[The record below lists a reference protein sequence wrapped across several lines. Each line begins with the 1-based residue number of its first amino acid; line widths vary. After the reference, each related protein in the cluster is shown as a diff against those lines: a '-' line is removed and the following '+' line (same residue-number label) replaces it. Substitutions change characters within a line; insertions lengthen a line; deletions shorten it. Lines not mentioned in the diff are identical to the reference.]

1 MDLREFCNSRYK
13 KNIQWRDPTLAEWRQ
28 WIWLST
34 FYVCTRFMYLDR
46 SLNENSDVVRMNSA
60 DLTVQ
65 LELFVSYPKVLVN
78 RAPDKNEILES
89 IEDLLWLTYW
99 LNRKY

>member
-1 MDLREFCNSRYK
+1 
-13 KNIQWRDPTLAEWRQ
+13 
-28 WIWLST
+28 
-34 FYVCTRFMYLDR
+34 MYLDR
-46 SLNENSDVVRMNSA
+46 SLNENSDVIRMNSA

-65 LELFVSYPKVLVN
+65 LELFVNYPKVLVN

-89 IEDLLWLTYW
+89 LEDLVWLTYW